1 MSKNN
6 GIAIVIGIIVVAGA
20 ATIAFSQKK
29 SAPALTTPSTQET
42 TNSSSTLPSYTLAQV
57 AEHGETNGCWT
68 SINGAVY
75 DLNAWIAKHPG
86 GDKNILMIC
95 GKDGSSAF
103 DNQHGGERK
112 PEKILAGFQ
121 IGTLAK

>member
-6 GIAIVIGIIVVAGA
+6 GIALVIGIVIVAGA

-29 SAPALTTPSTQET
+29 SAPVPTTSSTQET
-42 TNSSSTLPSYTLAQV
+42 TNSSSTLPSYALAQV

-86 GDKNILMIC
+86 GDKNIFMIC

-121 IGTLAK
+121 IGTLTK